1 MKKLA
6 QAKMKI
12 FRGAFLAFLIM
23 SMSFMPSVQAASF
36 ALTMSGNSPVFEA
49 TPPTVGAVSELKL
62 EALEQY
68 PDTESFGVGGCLEI
82 DFQPI
87 AAYDILQQYG
97 DEYLVFPGAAN
108 DVVDCSGLNF
118 LSSANPPVATPA
130 NIKCELVTNFRIR
143 LTLGTAG
150 ATIDGVIPGMH
161 NPFSTYHMKI
171 NNVNYKSA
179 AGDGCSK

>member
-36 ALTMSGNSPVFEA
+36 ALTMSGATPIFEA
-49 TPPTVGAVSELKL
+49 NPATVGAVSQLKL

-68 PDTESFGVGGCLEI
+68 PDAESFGVGGCLEI

-87 AAYDILQQYG
+87 AAYDILKQYN
-97 DEYLVFPGAAN
+97 DEYLVFPGAAG
-108 DVVDCSGLNF
+108 DSVDCTGLNF
-118 LSSANPPVATPA
+118 LTGGVKTPA

-161 NPFSTYHMKI
+161 NPFSTYDLKI

-179 AGDGCSK
+179 EGDGCAK

>member
-6 QAKMKI
+6 QAKTKI

-36 ALTMSGNSPVFEA
+36 ALTMSGATPIFEA
-49 TPPTVGAVSELKL
+49 TPATVGAVSQLKL

-68 PDTESFGVGGCLEI
+68 PDAESFGVGGCLEV

-87 AAYDILQQYG
+87 AAYDILKQYG
-97 DEYLVFPGAAN
+97 DEYLVFPGAAG
-108 DVVDCSGLNF
+108 DSVDCTGL
-118 LSSANPPVATPA
+118 TPA

-161 NPFSTYHMKI
+161 NPFSTYDLKI

-179 AGDGCSK
+179 AGDGCAK